1 MLYVDAANAPAVG
14 LYRDLGF
21 EVDHID
27 RAYTGNVA
35 PAAEGGRSERQV

>member
-1 MLYVDAANAPAVG
+1 MLYVDASNTGAVS

-27 RAYTGNVA
+27 RAYTGNI
-35 PAAEGGRSERQV
+35 AATG